1 MVREDIMKMDLDY
14 IKKLLNILNDC
25 DDDRVELNYLYTTL
39 QISSNSESRPL
50 EKKLRHHL
58 FLLYEAGFIEATT
71 NSLGFKE
78 TVNGNILTIG
88 NTRYWLTMKGYQL
101 LESINN
107 DTLFNKITAGI
118 KNIGIDTLKQMPS
131 LALEYLAK
139 NYLG

>member
-50 EKKLRHHL
+50 EKKLRHYL

-107 DTLFNKITAGI
+107 DTLFNKMTAGI

>member
-1 MVREDIMKMDLDY
+1 MVREDIMKIDLDY

-39 QISSNSESRPL
+39 QISSNFESRPL

>member
-1 MVREDIMKMDLDY
+1 MKIDLDY

-50 EKKLRHHL
+50 EKKLRHYL

-107 DTLFNKITAGI
+107 DSLFNKITAGI

>member
-1 MVREDIMKMDLDY
+1 MKMDLDY

-50 EKKLRHHL
+50 EKKLRHYL

-107 DTLFNKITAGI
+107 DTLFNKMTAGI

>member
-1 MVREDIMKMDLDY
+1 MKIDLDY

-39 QISSNSESRPL
+39 QISSNFESRPL
-50 EKKLRHHL
+50 EKKLRHYL

>member
-58 FLLYEAGFIEATT
+58 FLL
-71 NSLGFKE
+71 
-78 TVNGNILTIG
+78 GNYIVLYTKIYRK
-88 NTRYWLTMKGYQL
+88 TRKKGR
-101 LESINN
+101 N
-107 DTLFNKITAGI
+107 
-118 KNIGIDTLKQMPS
+118 
-131 LALEYLAK
+131 
-139 NYLG
+139 

>member
-1 MVREDIMKMDLDY
+1 MKIDLDY

-39 QISSNSESRPL
+39 QISSNFESRPL

>member
-1 MVREDIMKMDLDY
+1 MVREDIMKIDLDY

-25 DDDRVELNYLYTTL
+25 DDDREELNYLYTTL
-39 QISSNSESRPL
+39 QISSNFESRPL